1 LEPSLKE
8 DLKLSSEEAWN
19 EPRKEVAALGE
30 QLRQHYEASPQDPAK
45 RAQLETAMEG
55 LGRAVTEVI
64 DSFGKVLDDPEVRAS
79 STKVAQT
86 FSQAVSAT
94 LAEVGA
100 GMQQALRRTPPASPT
115 PETSEGDADRPS

>member
-45 RAQLETAMEG
+45 RAQLEG